1 MTIPTGDHL
10 ERDLRGIP
18 EPATPARVR
27 LQARLAERAE
37 AEGLLDVAYAPV
49 DSPLGPLVV
58 AATPAGVVRLAFAD
72 EARDTVL
79 ADLARRLSPRVLEA
93 PARLDPARRELDEYF
108 GGKRT
113 RFDLPLDW
121 ALTTGFR
128 RQVLTATGHIPY
140 GETATYA
147 SVATAAGNPRAVRAA
162 GSALATNPIPIIVP
176 CHRVVRSDGTLG
188 GYRGGL
194 ALKDE
199 LLRLEASGKA
209 GGPG

>member
-1 MTIPTGDHL
+1 MTTPTGDHL
-10 ERDLRGIP
+10 ERELRGLP
-18 EPATPARVR
+18 APATQARAQLR
-27 LQARLAERAE
+27 ARLATRAE
-37 AEGLLDVAYAPV
+37 EEALLDVAYAPV
-49 DSPLGPLVV
+49 DSPLGTLVV
-58 AATPAGVVRLAFAD
+58 ATTPTGVVRLAFAD
-72 EARDTVL
+72 EPRDTVL

-113 RFDLPLDW
+113 RFDLALDW

-128 RQVLTATGHIPY
+128 RDVLTATSRIPY
-140 GETATYA
+140 GETATYT

-194 ALKDE
+194 PLKDE
-199 LLRLEASGKA
+199 LLRLEASGTTGGA
-209 GGPG
+209 G